1 MVRMTERPDAMP
13 YGKHPKQLVRDA
25 RWFNSGPPPELLRDH
40 AVTPTELF
48 FTRNHGAVPS
58 VDPAGYRLTVD
69 GLVER
74 PLSLSLDQLRRDY
87 PVETVPAT
95 ISCAGLRRDELIAV
109 RPIPGEVV
117 WGAEPV
123 SNGVWGGVSLA
134 RVLDTAGIRPEA
146 RHAAFTGLDEIEREG
161 KRFGFGGSI
170 PLSKAMAEETLLAWE
185 MNGAPLPPVHGFP
198 LRVIVPG
205 YIGARSVKW
214 VTNIHLQTTP
224 TSNYFQ
230 SHAYRMFPP
239 DVDATS
245 VVWEQG
251 VALSDMPL
259 NSVIWSPQAEARL
272 SQGRVPV
279 SGWACANGGRTIER
293 VEVSADGG
301 ASWHYAELSKVGDPW
316 SWTLWQLELNL
327 PVGNNVLTARAWDS
341 EGNTQPE
348 DPRPLWNFKGY
359 MNNAWHRVRVTVE
372 GSSTK

>member
-13 YGKHPKQLVRDA
+13 YGKHAKQLVRDP

-58 VDPAGYRLTVD
+58 VDPATYRLTVD

-74 PLSLSLDQLRRDY
+74 PLKLSLEELREY
-87 PVETVPAT
+87 PAETVPAT
-95 ISCAGLRRDELIAV
+95 ISCAGLRRDELMTI
-109 RPIPGEVV
+109 RPIPGEVA
-117 WGAEPV
+117 WGAEPI
-123 SNGVWGGVSLA
+123 SNGVWRGVRLS
-134 RVLDTAGIRPEA
+134 RVLETAGVHSEA
-146 RHAAFTGLDEIEREG
+146 RHAAFTGLDEVEREG
-161 KRFGFGGSI
+161 MCFGFGASI
-170 PLSKAMAEETLLAWE
+170 PLSKAMAQETLLAWE
-185 MNGAPLPPVHGFP
+185 MNGGPLPPVHGFP
-198 LRVIVPG
+198 LRVVVPG

-214 VTNIHLQTTP
+214 LTNIHLQTAP
-224 TSNYFQ
+224 TENYFQ

-239 DVDATS
+239 DVDAKT
-245 VVWEQG
+245 VVWERG
-251 VALSDMPL
+251 VALSDVPL
-259 NSVIWSPQAEARL
+259 NSVIWSPQADARL
-272 SQGRVPV
+272 PRGRVPV

-301 ASWHYAELSKVGDPW
+301 ARWHYAQLSKVGDPW

-327 PVGNNVLTARAWDS
+327 PAGNHVLTARAWDS

-359 MNNAWHRVRVTVE
+359 MNNAWHRIGVTVE
-372 GSSTK
+372 GPSTK